1 MTIREYSW
9 SFVLD
14 VFLSIRVLEL
24 DAEFDGQAVVGVV
37 LLATAFML
45 PDGGVVVCNDND
57 VGTLHAVSQRGI
69 DGQFVCQPHSA
80 S

>member
-9 SFVLD
+9 SFVLN

-37 LLATAFML
+37 LLVTAFVV
-45 PDGGVVVCNDND
+45 PDGGLLLSYNSEISTARSVLCM
-57 VGTLHAVSQRGI
+57 L
-69 DGQFVCQPHSA
+69 
-80 S
+80 